1 MITLYG
7 SSTSPNVLK
16 VRMLLEE
23 TGLPYQETWL
33 RRDKGENRTPEF
45 LAISPTGALP
55 AMVDGDTG
63 ARVFESS
70 AILLYLADKAG
81 AFLPA
86 DAAARGDVFKWLMFE
101 AANVSPAFE
110 NIYQLH
116 YLDGDWIA
124 PALELQQQKLGKLV
138 TILNARLEAHDYL
151 AGECSIADFALMPFL
166 NMLEDF
172 LEVPVADYANVARWL
187 VTLNARP
194 GVQRA
199 LAAR

>member
-16 VRMLLEE
+16 VRILLEE

-33 RRDKGENRTPEF
+33 RRDKGENQTPEF

-55 AMVDGDTG
+55 AMVDDDTG

-70 AILLYLADKAG
+70 AILLYLANKTG
-81 AFLPA
+81 QFLPA
-86 DAAARGDVFKWLMFE
+86 DPAARGDVFKWLIFE

-116 YLDGDWIA
+116 YLDGDWIQ
-124 PALELQQQKLGKLV
+124 PALDLQQQKLGNLV
-138 TILNARLEAHDYL
+138 TILDTRLAEHEYL
-151 AGECSIADFALMPFL
+151 AGECSVADFALLPYL
-166 NMLEDF
+166 GMLEDF
-172 LEVPVADYANVARWL
+172 LDVPVANYANVERWIG
-187 VTLNARP
+187 TLNARP

-199 LAAR
+199 LAR

>member
-23 TGLPYQETWL
+23 TGMPYQETRL

-45 LAISPTGALP
+45 LAISPPGALP
-55 AMVDGDTG
+55 AILDADTG
-63 ARVFESS
+63 AKVFESS

-86 DAAARGDVFKWLMFE
+86 DIAARGDVFKWLVFE

-116 YLDGDWIA
+116 YLDDDWIA
-124 PALELQQQKLGKLV
+124 PALEHQQQKLASHV
-138 TILNARLEAHDYL
+138 AILDAQLARYEYT
-151 AGECSIADFALMPFL
+151 AGDCSIADFALMPL
-166 NMLEDF
+166 LSMLEDF
-172 LEVPVADYANVARWL
+172 LDVPVENFPNVERWL
-187 VTLNARP
+187 MTLNARP

-199 LAAR
+199 LRP

>member
-23 TGLPYQETWL
+23 TGMPYQEIWL

-55 AMVDGDTG
+55 AIVDADTG

-81 AFLPA
+81 TFLPS
-86 DAAARGDVFKWLMFE
+86 DPTARGDVFKWLMFE
-101 AANVSPAFE
+101 AANISPAFE

-116 YLDGDWIA
+116 YLDGDWIT
-124 PALELQQQKLGKLV
+124 PALDLQQQKLGKLV
-138 TILNARLEAHDYL
+138 TVLDIQLRGQEYL
-151 AGECSIADFALMPFL
+151 AGECSIADFALMPYL
-166 NMLEDF
+166 SMLEDF
-172 LEVPVADYANVARWL
+172 LDAPVADYTNVERWL
-187 VTLNARP
+187 GTLNARP

-199 LAAR
+199 LAQ